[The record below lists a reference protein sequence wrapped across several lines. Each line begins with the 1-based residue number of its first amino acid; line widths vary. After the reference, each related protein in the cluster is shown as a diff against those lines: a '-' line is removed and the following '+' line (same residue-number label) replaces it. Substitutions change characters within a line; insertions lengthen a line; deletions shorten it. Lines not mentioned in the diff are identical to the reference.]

1 MVNIEDLVKEDRER
15 TKLSKEDI
23 NEIVRESFEELEKGL
38 YGKEKRESI
47 LNISGDTLFYGYV
60 IGEGVGDLIHEI
72 VYVCEIYRYGNINF
86 EDLDGINFSVDK
98 TERISIEDEI
108 IREVFTNL
116 VRDKYASYTYSFVP
130 QLRDEPFGSMVV
142 GLRDEDA
149 EIYEVYVAK
158 IKEIWSKLVRLSD
171 LDFEVLI
178 GEGET
183 K

>member
-1 MVNIEDLVKEDRER
+1 MVNVEDLVKEDRER

-23 NEIVRESFEELEKGL
+23 NEIVRENFEELEKGL
-38 YGKEKRESI
+38 YGKEKRENI

-72 VYVCEIYRYGNINF
+72 VYVCEIYRYGDINF
-86 EDLDGINFSVDK
+86 EEDGINFSVDK

-108 IREVFTNL
+108 IREVFTDL
-116 VRDKYASYTYSFVP
+116 VRDKNASYTYSFVP
-130 QLRDEPFGSMVV
+130 QLHDEPFGSMVV

-149 EIYEVYVAK
+149 EIYEIYVAK
-158 IKEIWSKLVRLSD
+158 IKEMWSKLVRLSD
-171 LDFEVLI
+171 LDFEMLV
-178 GEGET
+178 GEGEA